1 MACLTRKRSLD
12 FDSIHTPGSYSPRL
26 HKRRRCM
33 PMCVSPQSS
42 AATSV
47 CDIQPQSPFINAAAP
62 LTPEEIAKNVK
73 EEIRRLK
80 RRRQLHLGEKGM
92 DLEGGYES
100 PTSPQN
106 STTHGIY
113 SPISS
118 VSNQPSPSNKDK
130 ALFTFKQ
137 VTLICER
144 LMKERES
151 KIQEEYNE
159 LLAKKLKEQY
169 ECFVC
174 STDQIQQRLTPE
186 SLPSY
191 LS

>member
-1 MACLTRKRSLD
+1 M
-12 FDSIHTPGSYSPRL
+12 
-26 HKRRRCM
+26 
-33 PMCVSPQSS
+33 
-42 AATSV
+42 
-47 CDIQPQSPFINAAAP
+47 
-62 LTPEEIAKNVK
+62 K

-137 VTLICER
+137 VSSCFYSLSKLDSE
-144 LMKERES
+144 ES
-151 KIQEEYNE
+151 VI
-159 LLAKKLKEQY
+159 LL
-169 ECFVC
+169 F
-174 STDQIQQRLTPE
+174 E
-186 SLPSY
+186 SLSIYFIICRLLISY
-191 LS
+191 NMQLTC